1 MADLVDG
8 NHADRKLSRDEK
20 PHYDVEA
27 AQGVTDADMTKSNSR
42 KDSLP
47 LHAVDAEKGVIGGIG
62 YEDSDTEEKIL
73 ARELQQ
79 RGFLRKLRDGEEWL
93 DRKMGIETQG
103 IDRIHEE
110 DKRPPSILNAFL
122 FWWSLTCHVGTLP
135 IGFLGPQF
143 GLSLNQS
150 VAMIVVGTLLGA
162 LCTSYCGTL
171 GPKLGLRAIA
181 TSRYS
186 FGFYGAKLCSVLNV
200 IIGGGFAV
208 VNVVVVGQILAAVSD
223 YTISLAVGCVI
234 IAVISYVISVFGFA
248 IIHTYE
254 KYSWIA
260 TVIILCVLIGQVA
273 PDVDASV
280 PGLDTGLG
288 LSGSM
293 LSFLAINFSSVS
305 GWCTIASDYY
315 CNYPANT
322 KSWKIFFLTF
332 FGVSSSTIFVTVIGA
347 CLGNAALSSTINPVL
362 GTAYTDHGLGGV
374 LRESFHPLHFSKF
387 CLVLL
392 VFSVIGNN
400 VAVNYSSGLSLQLLG
415 HYFHAIPRFIWS
427 LANAVVIVVLAIA
440 GRQHLSTIVSNFVSL
455 LGYWTVSFTLILLI
469 EDQWIRRREGY
480 NLNAWDQPQL
490 LPWGL
495 AAVLALL
502 TGYLAGGVTGMSQT
516 WYIGPIAAKF
526 GGLGGDVGVYL
537 SLVFTLLVYPP
548 ARWYERKRTGR

>member
-1 MADLVDG
+1 M
-8 NHADRKLSRDEK
+8 
-20 PHYDVEA
+20 
-27 AQGVTDADMTKSNSR
+27 
-42 KDSLP
+42 
-47 LHAVDAEKGVIGGIG
+47 
-62 YEDSDTEEKIL
+62 
-73 ARELQQ
+73 
-79 RGFLRKLRDGEEWL
+79 
-93 DRKMGIETQG
+93 
-103 IDRIHEE
+103 
-110 DKRPPSILNAFL
+110 
-122 FWWSLTCHVGTLP
+122 
-135 IGFLGPQF
+135 
-143 GLSLNQS
+143 
-150 VAMIVVGTLLGA
+150 
-162 LCTSYCGTL
+162 
-171 GPKLGLRAIA
+171 
-181 TSRYS
+181 
-186 FGFYGAKLCSVLNV
+186 
-200 IIGGGFAV
+200 
-208 VNVVVVGQILAAVSD
+208 NVVVVGQILAAVSD
-223 YTISLAVGCVI
+223 YTLSLAVGCII

-260 TVIILCVLIGQVA
+260 TAIILCVLLGQVA
-273 PDVDASV
+273 PDIDASV
-280 PGLDTGLG
+280 PTLDTGLG

-293 LSFLAINFSSVS
+293 LSFLAINFSSTS

-315 CNYPANT
+315 CNYPAKT

-362 GTAYTDHGLGGV
+362 GTAYNDHGLGGV
-374 LRESFHPLHFSKF
+374 LRESFHPLRFSKF

-469 EDQWIRRREGY
+469 EDQWFRRREGY

-516 WYIGPIAAKF
+516 WYIGKLLPAPSMF
-526 GGLGGDVGVYL
+526 
-537 SLVFTLLVYPP
+537 LVYRYFQQDQILTPEFRSHRSQIRRIRRRRRCLP
-548 ARWYERKRTGR
+548 IPRLHTPGIPTCPLVRTQANRSLKERKKSVDGSWLDSKCVDMLKRRKWGIDSAKIHTAKLFCI